1 MAQLMK
7 VLIPILW
14 NKGQS
19 LGSTWCKEKTDSSKL
34 YSGIYGKTNSFDE
47 NTKSR
52 EFVEEENSS

>member
-1 MAQLMK
+1 MK

-19 LGSTWCKEKTDSSKL
+19 LGSMCCKEKTDSSKFH
-34 YSGIYGKTNSFDE
+34 SGIYGRTNSFDE